1 MQQQNNWH
9 SWHIDI
15 WRSKPHNF
23 IKCVD
28 EHGWTMVMY
37 TLHPS
42 RFKPTTWVVPF
53 VISWGWF
60 LCLLREIIIKTPFP
74 TGPCLLFLSLK
85 ALYLCQDSL
94 LLQKPCD
101 LVSLQTGDQ
110 SSTNQ
115 KKIGYSTHGSP
126 ESLLE
131 NIVYRAWTSPS
142 GGFFKRHG
150 LCNIYWLLQTGIHHS

>member
-1 MQQQNNWH
+1 MFTTELFHSQFANCQERSSLQRGNCCSNPIKDFRCHFPVQQQNNWH
-9 SWHIDI
+9 NWHIDI

-60 LCLLREIIIKTPFP
+60 LCLLRDIIIKTPFP

-110 SSTNQ
+110 SWTNQ
-115 KKIGYSTHGSP
+115 KKIGYCTHGSP
-126 ESLLE
+126 
-131 NIVYRAWTSPS
+131 
-142 GGFFKRHG
+142 
-150 LCNIYWLLQTGIHHS
+150 